1 MLGKRG
7 LLWGFVLGSILISIV
22 FVSTSS
28 ASIVFESK
36 GWRITM
42 PSWAEPG
49 SGAAIIED
57 PTDNDEVL
65 MIEIFKVF
73 KGSVGDNLD
82 MPSIVMTFTQIGDFS
97 NTASKIIINDESI
110 SNHMAVD
117 WTGFD
122 MMLVSPGL
130 AKFNGE
136 QMFGGP
142 NSLYLDQFESVVVG
156 REISPLTNN
165 FIVTKLSFRDGI
177 VPAGDDFTPGSFSGA
192 IVIDPYFRDAGPAV
206 FKLKEIPSIPEP
218 ASLALLSSGAVLM
231 LRRRR
236 MR

>member
-1 MLGKRG
+1 MLSKRG
-7 LLWGFVLGSILISIV
+7 PLWGLVLGSILISSV
-22 FVSTSS
+22 FVSISS

-36 GWRITM
+36 GWQITM

-49 SGAAIIED
+49 SGAAVVED
-57 PTDNDEVL
+57 PTEDDDVL

-73 KGSVGDNLD
+73 KGPVGEFGD
-82 MPSIVMTFTQIGDFS
+82 MPSVVMTFTQIGDFS
-97 NTASKIIINDESI
+97 NTAKKIVINDESV
-110 SNHMAVD
+110 SNHMDVD

-130 AKFNGE
+130 AKFNAE

-142 NSLYLDQFESVVVG
+142 SSLYTDQFNSVSLG
-156 REISPLTNN
+156 REISPLTND
-165 FIVTKLSFRDGI
+165 FIVTSLSFRDGV
-177 VPAGDDFTPGSFSGA
+177 VPMGDDFTPGSFSGA
-192 IVIDPYFRDAGPAV
+192 IVIDPYFRDAGPVV

-218 ASLALLSSGAVLM
+218 ASLALLSGGAALM